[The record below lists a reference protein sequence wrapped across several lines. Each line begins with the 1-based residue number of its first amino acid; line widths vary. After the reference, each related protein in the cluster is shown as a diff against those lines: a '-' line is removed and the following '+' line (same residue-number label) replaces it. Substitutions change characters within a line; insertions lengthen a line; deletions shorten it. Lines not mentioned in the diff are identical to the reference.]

1 MEAPALTAPTH
12 STQPSGYAA
21 NAFHPDFAKGRAS
34 GELCIT
40 ETAAV
45 FNGGAKQIT
54 LPLNGLSITLGGAS
68 DRLIFFAHPQL
79 PDISIYTADLNAL
92 RDPVLR
98 AHPELTTAIG
108 AAKRKRSHNRAL
120 LLAAVLAVVALPL
133 LILLNLNGLT
143 AIAARQVP
151 AEWEQK
157 LGRSAFAQYR
167 LQHELIDD
175 KATQAALLAV
185 TQPLTAAI
193 ADARYPFEFH
203 IVNDSGLNA
212 FALPGGVVVINSG
225 LIQRADSANELLGVL
240 AHEISHVTQRHGVRN
255 IISSAGI
262 VLTAQVLI
270 GDASGLL
277 ATLASAAPLLLN
289 QSYSRDFE
297 RDADTH
303 GVALMRAAQ
312 IDPSGLETFFQKVIA
327 HEKKLQEQVGNEDAA
342 AALKTLAQ
350 FVSTHPATE
359 ERIERIRKL
368 TRDAHGPY
376 RDFEP
381 AFAHLKTQVAIA
393 AKAVP
398 AESEPAPAESAST
411 PTESTQTPT
420 QLTDKE
426 PGDANTN

>member
-1 MEAPALTAPTH
+1 MTAPPY
-12 STQPSGYAA
+12 SA
-21 NAFHPDFAKGRAS
+21 NYPASAFHPDFTKGRAS
-34 GELCIT
+34 GELCIS
-40 ETAAV
+40 ASAV
-45 FNGGAKQIT
+45 VFSGGAKQIA
-54 LPLNGLSITLGGAS
+54 LPLSGLDIALGGAS
-68 DRLIFFAHPQL
+68 DRLIFFTHPQV
-79 PDISIYTADLNAL
+79 PDISIFTDDLRVL
-92 RDPVLR
+92 RDPILR
-98 AHPELTTAIG
+98 AHPELTASIG
-108 AAKRKRSHNRAL
+108 LAQRKRTGARAL

-133 LILLNLNGLT
+133 LMLFNLNGLT

-175 KATQAALLAV
+175 RATQTALLAL
-185 TQPLTAAI
+185 TQPLTTAI

-203 IVNDSGLNA
+203 IVRDGDLNA
-212 FALPGGVVVINSG
+212 FALPGGVVVIHSG
-225 LIQRADSANELLGVL
+225 LIERADSANELLGVL
-240 AHEISHVTQRHGVRN
+240 AHEIAHVTQRHGVRN

-303 GVALMRAAQ
+303 GVALMRTAQ
-312 IDPSGLETFFQKVIA
+312 VDPSGLETFFQKVIA
-327 HEKKLQEQVGNEDAA
+327 HEKKLQEQVGNADAA
-342 AALKTLAQ
+342 AALKALTR

-368 TRDAHGPY
+368 TADARGPY

-381 AFAHLKTQVAIA
+381 AFAQLKAQLATA
-393 AKAVP
+393 AKTVP
-398 AESEPAPAESAST
+398 AEAE
-411 PTESTQTPT
+411 TESTQTSKE
-420 QLTDKE
+420 LTNKE